1 MSICSLP
8 DELLEAVALHCSDTK
23 NLRLVNRR
31 VYEAIE
37 HVLWKSH
44 ALNVDIRTD
53 GLSENN
59 VPMLKEFMS
68 GCKTS
73 VPEMARRLRIVYQLL
88 DPRLEDTGLDLD
100 LSAIQKLRSVRTF
113 DRIPVLPLD
122 ALCGGKLTK
131 ISLHGDPSMSEVR
144 GNLMSTL
151 AQAIRSNKRLSHL
164 TLNWNPYYRIPRVPL
179 LQFSTLFR
187 PALPASLALQTLHL
201 ARWKFDFGHPNV
213 TPHLSHLRSLDLTG
227 CEYQDDALWK
237 LLSTQQVS
245 LRRIS
250 VETISNELFD
260 YMELISGLEE
270 LLLTYFE
277 PEDPILFEE
286 LSEQLFYRII
296 PRHQHTLR
304 VLCIEP
310 DTESLEWAICYHN
323 MHILNLCKGLT
334 HLTIGLGFEFEGE
347 DDSDDSYDEIH
358 TRHNNVVI
366 SLILNLTSNHL
377 KLERLTLAELSYYR
391 HYILDIDRLL
401 GSIRILLEE
410 TAIPHFEILINTT
423 TFWAKIETGIQPD
436 AYIGFEA
443 TRHYESTT
451 EEPQEAPQSS
461 LTILIIVLD
470 VISARH
476 VERDTVAKKESQ
488 CKTSE
493 LVRTLKIVHG
503 GAGPGPENKVDEDL
517 RLSALR
523 RLKNVRT
530 FIWRACFIAD
540 MPDSVIQSLQSFSL
554 LKELV
559 MHYSNIPAL
568 PSDVFCGGNLTKI
581 SLRGDPSEV
590 EESLMHTLGHQT
602 HTVHHAALINLP
614 SYSMSMSTA
623 MSIIAHKK
631 PLQNSASTVL

>member
-73 VPEMARRLRIVYQLL
+73 VPEMARRLRIVYQPL

-113 DRIPVLPLD
+113 EWIAHFPAELPGCIIPLLESFSLLEELIMHCSRIPVLPLD

-260 YMELISGLEE
+260 YMESISGLEE

-366 SLILNLTSNHL
+366 LLILNLTSNHL

-423 TFWAKIETGIQPD
+423 TFRAKIETGIQPD

-443 TRHYESTT
+443 TRHYES
-451 EEPQEAPQSS
+451 
-461 LTILIIVLD
+461 
-470 VISARH
+470 
-476 VERDTVAKKESQ
+476 
-488 CKTSE
+488 
-493 LVRTLKIVHG
+493 
-503 GAGPGPENKVDEDL
+503 
-517 RLSALR
+517 
-523 RLKNVRT
+523 
-530 FIWRACFIAD
+530 
-540 MPDSVIQSLQSFSL
+540 
-554 LKELV
+554 
-559 MHYSNIPAL
+559 
-568 PSDVFCGGNLTKI
+568 
-581 SLRGDPSEV
+581 
-590 EESLMHTLGHQT
+590 
-602 HTVHHAALINLP
+602 
-614 SYSMSMSTA
+614 
-623 MSIIAHKK
+623 
-631 PLQNSASTVL
+631 